1 MKSEEPPVI
10 PPSNS
15 DENLLENDNVDE
27 QEDESDGEEEELEG
41 DFDEQGKVTV
51 DSRKSHDWILTI
63 SSVGVLK
70 YKHNFQH
77 NFLQYDVSTL
87 ICDLE
92 VLTSVIIE
100 IHVKTFS
107 GMSEGLV

>member
-41 DFDEQGKVTV
+41 DFDEQGKMTV
-51 DSRKSHDWILTI
+51 DSRKSHDLLLIIFTNADFI
-63 SSVGVLK
+63 RGII
-70 YKHNFQH
+70 HTNDFQH
-77 NFLQYDVSTL
+77 KSAIRLNSMWVW
-87 ICDLE
+87 CC
-92 VLTSVIIE
+92 
-100 IHVKTFS
+100 
-107 GMSEGLV
+107 M

>member
-51 DSRKSHDWILTI
+51 DSRKSHD
-63 SSVGVLK
+63 
-70 YKHNFQH
+70 
-77 NFLQYDVSTL
+77 
-87 ICDLE
+87 
-92 VLTSVIIE
+92 
-100 IHVKTFS
+100 
-107 GMSEGLV
+107 